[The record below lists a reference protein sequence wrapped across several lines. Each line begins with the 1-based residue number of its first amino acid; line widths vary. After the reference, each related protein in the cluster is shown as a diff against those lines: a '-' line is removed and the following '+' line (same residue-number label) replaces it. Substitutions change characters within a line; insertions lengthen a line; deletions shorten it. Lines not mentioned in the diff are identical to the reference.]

1 MCQLLESIKCQDG
14 VLYNLAAHQNRMR
27 TSMHKLLGVEAKLDL
42 KRAIKKVSVPR
53 KGLYKCRIIYG
64 SDIDRIEFVA
74 YDRTEIMDVVFV
86 HDNALSYSHKLLD
99 RACIEKHSKAFSHDT
114 EVIFIKND
122 RLTDASYSNIAL
134 YNGAEW
140 HTPTY
145 PLLKGTMRKRLL
157 EKGKI
162 KRKDIMYNDIKAYS
176 HISFI
181 NALNELEE
189 RVFKL

>member
-42 KRAIKKVSVPR
+42 KRAIKKVAIPR

-64 SDIDRIEFVA
+64 RDINRIEFVA
-74 YDRTEIMDVVFV
+74 YERNAVIDVAFIE
-86 HDNALSYSHKLLD
+86 DNTMSYSHKLLD
-99 RACIEKHSKAFSHDT
+99 RSCIEKHTKTLSYDT
-114 EVIFIKND
+114 EVVFIKKD
-122 RLTDASYSNIAL
+122 RITDASYSNIAL
-134 YNGAEW
+134 YNGTEW

-145 PLLKGTMRKRLL
+145 PLLKGTMRNRLL
-157 EKGKI
+157 EEGKI
-162 KRKDIMYNDIKAYS
+162 KRQDIMYNDIKAYS

-181 NALNELEE
+181 NALNDLEE